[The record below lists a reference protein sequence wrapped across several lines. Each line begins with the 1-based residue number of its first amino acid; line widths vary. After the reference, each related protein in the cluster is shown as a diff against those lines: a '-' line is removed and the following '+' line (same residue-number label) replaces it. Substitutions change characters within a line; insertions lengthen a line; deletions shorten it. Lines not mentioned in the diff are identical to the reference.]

1 MNRTNVNYISRQNRS
16 TNLVRIVLQPK
27 IKFSLKKEAWL
38 ARRSLGKGQVTKREK
53 MFFRIAV
60 LIDQTLEI
68 VTLGF
73 ITILIPGLVNL

>member
-38 ARRSLGKGQVTKREK
+38 ARRSLGKGQFTKREK

-60 LIDQTLEI
+60 IDQTLEI

-73 ITILIPGLVNL
+73 ISILIPDIVNL